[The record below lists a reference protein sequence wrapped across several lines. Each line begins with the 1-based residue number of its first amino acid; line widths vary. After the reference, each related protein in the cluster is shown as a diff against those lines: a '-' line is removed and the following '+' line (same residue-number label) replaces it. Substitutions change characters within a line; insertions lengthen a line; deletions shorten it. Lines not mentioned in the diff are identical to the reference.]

1 MNPPGENPFPPSPEV
16 ATDLDRRKAARIAR
30 LLRFYPTSW
39 RRRYGDEFEA
49 VLVSSLSDGK
59 GGVRFSFDV
68 AREGVTARLE
78 EGGFIGKV
86 APPRVRARASVMT
99 IIVAVVGFLAGA
111 AVLGYYANGWQRT
124 PAREFFNGADMAL
137 VRSKPYRVL
146 QETLRSHRFVVLH
159 QAAVHSTPKSPAWQA
174 LVNAQHKL
182 WATVEKTPAYGA
194 YERGLAHAHGATG
207 APVVFDHLAH
217 VALDGAIACLGLIL
231 AVAGVAWVRTVRS
244 GHRRGLILPMSLVM
258 ASGILF
264 AVGEIASHSSSW
276 NGAGGWDSLHRWP
289 QVAFA
294 LCAAPSVVLALV
306 GGLKLV
312 RRVEL
317 GPRLYRAEGFLAAV
331 TATFL
336 AAALASTLLWV
347 GTLLVQAPGFLTSKD
362 QGIFGTSY
370 LPLFLFVLVA
380 MIGALWMVTASS
392 ARCLR
397 SSREPVSV

>member
-1 MNPPGENPFPPSPEV
+1 MNPTEESPSPPSPEV
-16 ATDLDRRKAARIAR
+16 ATDLDHRKAARIAR
-30 LLRFYPTSW
+30 LLSFYPANW

-59 GGVRFSFDV
+59 GGVRLSFDV
-68 AREGVTARLE
+68 AREGVAARLE

-86 APPRVRARASVMT
+86 APQRVRARASLMT
-99 IIVAVVGFLAGA
+99 IIVAVVGFLASA
-111 AVLGYYANGWQRT
+111 AVLGYYAKGWQRT

-137 VRSKPYRVL
+137 VRSKAYRVL
-146 QETLRSHRFVVLH
+146 QATLQSHPIQLLR
-159 QAAVHSTPKSPAWQA
+159 QAASHSTPNSPARKA
-174 LVNAQHKL
+174 LLNAQNKL
-182 WATVEKTPAYGA
+182 WATVDKTAAYRVFEQGYA
-194 YERGLAHAHGATG
+194 RTRGATG

-217 VALDGAIACLGLIL
+217 VALDGTIACLGLIL

-244 GHRRGLILPMSLVM
+244 GHRKGLILPIALLM

-264 AVGEIASHSSSW
+264 AVGEITSHSSSW
-276 NGAGGWDSLHRWP
+276 DGAGGWDSLHRWP
-289 QVAFA
+289 QAA
-294 LCAAPSVVLALV
+294 ASLCAAAALILALV

-317 GPRLYRAEGFLAAV
+317 GVRLSRAEGFLAAV

-336 AAALASTLLWV
+336 ATALASTLLWV

-370 LPLFLFVLVA
+370 LPVFLVVLVA
-380 MIGALWMVTASS
+380 MTGALWMVTAHS

-397 SSREPVSV
+397 NSRELVPL